1 MNHVPDDDQDQFGT
15 EAHELLERYL
25 FGKHDVSDQVVEL
38 KRFVAP
44 SNPFLPLGPLPD
56 DDYPLKPNW
65 SWFVGADEFEGPQY
79 PPLRAVEAQNP
90 GFPIRFSSIQVSFPR
105 RCGKEE
111 MRGIIGKARAGMEL
125 TPEEYA
131 RANQVFRHFADAM
144 RPVMKQFA
152 EQMRSMAD
160 VVRQTAEMNPDV
172 FSDGPVHPKDVR
184 DERGIK
190 RPSTKPP
197 MWANDP
203 TKGRRRR

>member
-1 MNHVPDDDQDQFGT
+1 MNHVPDDDEFGT

-25 FGKHDVSDQVVEL
+25 GIREEAAQGRMEDL
-38 KRFVAP
+38 KRVMAP
-44 SNPFLPLGPLPD
+44 SNPFLPLGAPLPD
-56 DDYPLKPNW
+56 DDYPLIPIGY
-65 SWFVGADEFEGPQY
+65 VGADEFEGPQY
-79 PPLRAVEAQNP
+79 PPLRVVEAQNP
-90 GFPIRFSSIQVSFPR
+90 GFPIRFSSLQVSFPR

-125 TPEEYA
+125 SPEEYD
-131 RANQVFRHFADAM
+131 RANQVFRHFAEAM
-144 RPVMKQFA
+144 QPVIRQFA
-152 EQMRSMAD
+152 EQMRSLAD
-160 VVRQTAEMNPDV
+160 VVQQTALENPDV